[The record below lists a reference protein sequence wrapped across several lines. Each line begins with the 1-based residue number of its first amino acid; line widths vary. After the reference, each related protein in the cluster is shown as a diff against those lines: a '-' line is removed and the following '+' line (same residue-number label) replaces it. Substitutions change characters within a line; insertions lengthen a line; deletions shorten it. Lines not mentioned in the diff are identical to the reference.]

1 MERLGTYDRHRADS
15 TLRAMLHALRDR
27 IAPAVRFIS
36 ARNCR
41 CWLVVSI
48 TRAGTWA
55 ARPPR
60 SRHEAAFVAQ
70 VSRELPR
77 ADEAEIKDGICA
89 VFGARQEA

>member
-1 MERLGTYDRHRADS
+1 
-15 TLRAMLHALRDR
+15 
-27 IAPAVRFIS
+27 
-36 ARNCR
+36 
-41 CWLVVSI
+41 VVSI

-60 SRHEAAFVAQ
+60 SRHEAAFVAH

-89 VFGARQEA
+89 VFGLLAKAHDFGEVIKIVGVLPKELRERC